1 MIRKRIVHKLGLII
15 IVVFFSILIPLGLVI
30 DHIFANFYKDHMEEN
45 LEYLSIHYV
54 EMIQTHGGMML
65 SMLSMM
71 AEMSN
76 IDVTIFDENG
86 MTIGQTSNFNPPKIR
101 SLTPGNLTTLSQG
114 ESLRLQLA
122 NEQQER
128 FHAITQPIAGSTGLF
143 GAVMLF
149 SSIEAVE
156 ETVQQI
162 RYLILLA
169 GTGALLI
176 AIGITPI
183 LSRRI
188 SRPLLEMEQATKRI
202 AQGNFETRVRVT
214 TQDEVSSLAGAINE
228 LAKELKRNRDTRS
241 EFFANISHELRTP
254 ITYLEGYSKVLAE
267 KMVHSEEEKNRYLE
281 VIHQEAKRMKHLVD
295 DVFELSKMEEGK
307 ISLSLEWMDLSEAL
321 KSAIDKLEPKLKE
334 KGLGLDYQVESN
346 LPYTFADG
354 VRMEQIFIN
363 LLDNAIRY
371 TDSGQIMVSMFREQS
386 NLIFQISD
394 TGPGIPEEDQP
405 YIFERFYRVEKSR
418 SREHGGTGL
427 GLAIVKKL
435 IDLQGGY
442 IEMKSTVNKGT
453 TFILTFPIKEVG
465 DQE

>member
-1 MIRKRIVHKLGLII
+1 
-15 IVVFFSILIPLGLVI
+15 
-30 DHIFANFYKDHMEEN
+30 
-45 LEYLSIHYV
+45 
-54 EMIQTHGGMML
+54 
-65 SMLSMM
+65 
-71 AEMSN
+71 
-76 IDVTIFDENG
+76 
-86 MTIGQTSNFNPPKIR
+86 
-101 SLTPGNLTTLSQG
+101 
-114 ESLRLQLA
+114 
-122 NEQQER
+122 
-128 FHAITQPIAGSTGLF
+128 
-143 GAVMLF
+143 
-149 SSIEAVE
+149 
-156 ETVQQI
+156 
-162 RYLILLA
+162 
-169 GTGALLI
+169 
-176 AIGITPI
+176 
-183 LSRRI
+183 
-188 SRPLLEMEQATKRI
+188 MEQATKRI